1 MAASTSDTWLLGSP
15 PNSVEAP
22 EKSLEWED
30 TWAWISMPT
39 TISQSPVAPLMSLDA
54 LAGAFMD
61 LSAGLART
69 AGARAGSCF
78 F

>member
-1 MAASTSDTWLLGSP
+1 
-15 PNSVEAP
+15 
-22 EKSLEWED
+22 
-30 TWAWISMPT
+30 
-39 TISQSPVAPLMSLDA
+39 LMSLDA

>member
-1 MAASTSDTWLLGSP
+1 
-15 PNSVEAP
+15 
-22 EKSLEWED
+22 
-30 TWAWISMPT
+30 
-39 TISQSPVAPLMSLDA
+39 LDA